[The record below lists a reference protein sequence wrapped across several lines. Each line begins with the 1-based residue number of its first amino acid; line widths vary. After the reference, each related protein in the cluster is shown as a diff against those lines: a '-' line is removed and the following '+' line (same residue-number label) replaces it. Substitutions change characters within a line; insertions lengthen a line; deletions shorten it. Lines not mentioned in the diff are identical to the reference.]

1 MLMVQTTV
9 HHNNFKRA
17 NVNVKKYTYGSV
29 FKHTA
34 RLKYSRV
41 EIFDHIFIIFIPFPK
56 ITKME

>member
-9 HHNNFKRA
+9 HYNSFKRA

-34 RLKYSRV
+34 GLKYSRV
-41 EIFDHIFIIFIPFPK
+41 EIFDHIFIIFIFK
-56 ITKME
+56 